1 MKKNG
6 HSAQGSSPGEIAAVP
21 YRPTP
26 GTPPGIDVVP
36 LDRLAERAHT
46 HGIDP
51 YRPSR
56 PVFHLLIHV
65 RAGILRCSVD
75 FSTDAIR
82 PGDWLWVRP
91 GQVVQFPSP
100 LEGSDGTE
108 GTEGTVIV
116 FPAGFLSDITTT
128 TLTSAAER
136 ARSRHV
142 APAARQAES
151 LGRILGAL
159 EDEFAHLSDLPL
171 TAHIETMRHLLS
183 ALLIRLAHLDGDG
196 PADGAAG
203 EPFHRFRDAVEQDF
217 ARTHRVEDY
226 AARLGYS
233 TRTLT
238 RATRAAAGCGAKRF
252 IDDRVLLEAKRL
264 LVHTGQPPAA
274 IGERIGFAH
283 PTAFS
288 AFFRQHTGT
297 TPTRFRALAAGTPA
311 SLDQGT
317 TESRTPTA

>member
-6 HSAQGSSPGEIAAVP
+6 QTAEEPPPRDIAAVP

-26 GTPPGIDVVP
+26 GTPPGIEVVP
-36 LDRLAERAHT
+36 LDRLAERAHG

-65 RAGILRCSVD
+65 RAGVARCSVD
-75 FSTDAIR
+75 FAADAIP
-82 PGDWLWVRP
+82 PGGWLWVRP
-91 GQVVQFPSP
+91 GQVMQFLSP
-100 LEGSDGTE
+100 LDR
-108 GTEGTVIV
+108 TEGTVVV
-116 FPAGFLSDITTT
+116 FPAGFLSGTTAV
-128 TLTSAAER
+128 LTAAAGPAPR
-136 ARSRHV
+136 RHV
-142 APAARQAES
+142 TPTARHAGS
-151 LGRILGAL
+151 LCRVLDAL
-159 EDEFAHLSDLPL
+159 ENEYAHLSDLPL

-183 ALLIRLAHLDGDG
+183 ALLIRLAHVDGSAL
-196 PADGAAG
+196 PEGAAG
-203 EPFHRFRDAVEQDF
+203 EPFRRFREAVEQDF

-238 RATRAAAGCGAKRF
+238 RATRAAAGCGAKRL

-264 LVHTGQPPAA
+264 LVHTALSPAA
-274 IGERIGFAH
+274 IGDRVGFTH

-288 AFFRQHTGT
+288 AFFRRRTGT
-297 TPTRFRALAAGTPA
+297 TPTGFRALAAGA
-311 SLDQGT
+311 
-317 TESRTPTA
+317 PTAPHTAGGPPADGRTAPG

>member
-6 HSAQGSSPGEIAAVP
+6 QTLPGSPSLDIAAVP

-26 GTPPGIDVVP
+26 GTPPGSEVVP
-36 LDRLAERAHT
+36 LDRLAERAHS
-46 HGIDP
+46 HGVDP

-56 PVFHLLIHV
+56 PVFHMLIHV
-65 RAGILRCSVD
+65 RVGTVRCSVD
-75 FSTDAIR
+75 FGTDEVQ

-91 GQVVQFPSP
+91 GQVLRFLAP
-100 LEGSDGTE
+100 LESIE
-108 GTEGTVIV
+108 GTAVV
-116 FPAGFLSDITTT
+116 FPAGFVSGTTA
-128 TLTSAAER
+128 TLVSAAEH
-136 ARSRHV
+136 ARSRRLT
-142 APAARQAES
+142 PAAGHAES

-159 EDEFAHLSDLPL
+159 EDEYAHLSDLPL

-183 ALLIRLAHLDGDG
+183 ALLIRLAHLDDS
-196 PADGAAG
+196 ALQERAAG
-203 EPFHRFRDAVEQDF
+203 EPFRRFREAVEQDF

-264 LVHTGQPPAA
+264 LVHTSLTPAA
-274 IGERIGFAH
+274 IGERIGFTH

-288 AFFRQHTGT
+288 AYFRQRTGT
-297 TPTRFRALAAGTPA
+297 TPTGFRALAAGAPA
-311 SLDQGT
+311 SPTPGNQGATDSWT
-317 TESRTPTA
+317 TSGCAV

>member
-6 HSAQGSSPGEIAAVP
+6 HPSQGTPPSEIAAVP

-26 GTPPGIDVVP
+26 GTPPGIEVIP
-36 LDRLAERAHT
+36 LDRLAERAHS

-65 RAGILRCSVD
+65 RSGILRSSVD
-75 FSTDAIR
+75 FSTGAIQ

-91 GQVVQFPSP
+91 GQVMQFLSP
-100 LEGSDGTE
+100 LED
-108 GTEGTVIV
+108 TEGTVLV
-116 FPAGFLSDITTT
+116 FPAGFLSATTAR
-128 TLTSAAER
+128 LTSAAEGT
-136 ARSRHV
+136 RSRHV
-142 APAARQAES
+142 TPAARQAES
-151 LGRILGAL
+151 LHRMLGAL

-171 TAHIETMRHLLS
+171 TAHIEAMRHLLS
-183 ALLIRLAHLDGDG
+183 ALLIRLTHLEGSG
-196 PADGAAG
+196 PADGAAD
-203 EPFHRFRDAVEQDF
+203 EPFRSFREAVEQDF

-238 RATRAAAGCGAKRF
+238 RATRASAGCGAKRF

-264 LVHTGQPPAA
+264 LVHTTLAPAA
-274 IGERIGFAH
+274 IGDRIGFTH

-297 TPTRFRALAAGTPA
+297 TPTRFRALASGTPG

-317 TESRTPTA
+317 AESRTTTAQAP